1 MKHWMKIIGGLLILL
16 VAACTQTPTPQAPT
30 PPTGFSATYAAPNIN
45 LSWTAVA
52 GATYYV
58 LQRSSD
64 GTNFTALP
72 LTSNFSGTSYS
83 DTSIQPAVTYT
94 YRLQAA
100 NSAGSSAFVNS
111 TPITTPPAAPASLTA
126 TAASSTSINLS
137 WAASS
142 GATGYTLERQTGSS
156 SFAALTPGPSGT
168 GTSFSDNTVVAGTT
182 YTYRIKATNAGG
194 SSNPMVSNAVTTP
207 GTQQPPSSPTNFA
220 AGSPTVSSLTLT
232 WTAPAGA
239 TGYIL
244 KRSTDNTNFSVVSPA
259 PTGSPYTDNSL
270 AASTKYYYQLVATN
284 AAGSSSPA
292 TANGTTSS
300 AATVPGSP
308 GNFSGTLVTGTSSVI
323 TLTWTAPTSGSPVT
337 SYTLERST
345 NGGTTYTTL
354 STGLTPSTL
363 SYADL
368 SANGIS
374 SGVSATY
381 RLTAVG
387 SGGSGTPVT
396 TSLSSLPAL
405 CNSSVL
411 DSANITT
418 KGCFGSPFQ
427 FPLVATFGGLQ
438 PDGTFLAWYSGDKT
452 VNPNASGGDGN
463 ISGNEVFNHYLDLSY
478 HSRTY
483 AVVWNPA
490 KGRTIDFD
498 PNNGTPAG
506 ARPDSAFV
514 RVDNNRT
521 DLFCAGQVIGPDGR
535 FYSAGGNFGSNGSW
549 YPGNYMTNIYDWR
562 TQTWTTGPNMHAD
575 PSYPYT
581 PATSTFIS
589 KPQFANAALTNG
601 VVDGQSN
608 KNLGGRWYPSVIT
621 LSSGKLLIN
630 GGLGYFS
637 NPYTSDL
644 TNQWY
649 QAAGVNTLPDDGLP
663 KLSTPFFG
671 DNVIPEVWDT
681 NTNTLTQL
689 TTARMDTAT
698 DYDHYY
704 PWMFQ
709 DPYRADRAF
718 MAGGA
723 WRIGYLDINANS
735 GTGAWLN
742 YSQRPSGGASFP
754 NTPAGV
760 DAWRHYGSAA
770 MYQPGKILLVGGGG
784 DPTANPKVPS
794 QATGVVLTLN
804 NADNSVTAVPTAN
817 NMHKGRTHTDATIL
831 PNGTVWV
838 NGGNT
843 DGTTFPTYSQLY
855 ANAVFTSEIWL
866 PSTNLFTLAA
876 KAKQPRIYHST
887 ATLMPDG
894 TVLTTGS
901 GGNGNLGNGVTPGT
915 RDPTDCTTVDNN
927 GIPTGGLECD
937 INQLN
942 AEVYYPPY
950 LFKSDG
956 TLAPRPTILS
966 LNSPSGTDAQGN
978 PQFRAGNTGI
988 TITTDQPAS
997 NISRVTFMKLGSTTH
1012 AFNTGQNFNE
1022 LTVTGRSGSTLTVN
1036 APSTYNYAPPGYY
1049 FLFVLD
1055 NNGVPSVA
1063 KIVYMSL

>member
-1 MKHWMKIIGGLLILL
+1 MKHWMKIIGGLLLVL
-16 VAACTQTPTPQAPT
+16 VAACNPAPTSQPPT

-64 GTNFTALP
+64 GTNFSALP
-72 LTSNFSGTSYS
+72 LASNFSGTFYS
-83 DTSIQPAVTYT
+83 DTSIQPAVIYT

-126 TAASSTSINLS
+126 TATSSTSINLS

-142 GATGYTLERQTGSS
+142 GATGYVLERQTGSS
-156 SFAALTPGPSGT
+156 SFAALTSGPSGT
-168 GTSFSDNTVVAGTT
+168 GTNFSDTTVVAGTT

-194 SSNPMVSNAVTTP
+194 SSNPTVSNPVTTP
-207 GTQQPPSSPTNFA
+207 GTQQPPSSPNNFA
-220 AGSPTVSSLTLT
+220 AGSPTANSLTLT

-239 TGYIL
+239 TGYSL

-270 AASTKYYYQLVATN
+270 AAGTKYYYQLVATN

-308 GNFSGTLVTGTSSVI
+308 GSFSGTLVTGTSSVI

-337 SYTLERST
+337 SYKLERST
-345 NGGTTYTTL
+345 DGGTTYTTL
-354 STGLTPSTL
+354 SSGLTPTTL
-363 SYADL
+363 KYADL

-374 SGVSATY
+374 SSSSINATY

-387 SGGSGTPVT
+387 AGGSSAPVT
-396 TSLSSLPAL
+396 TIVGSIPGL
-405 CNSSVL
+405 CNASGP
-411 DSANITT
+411 NTT
-418 KGCFGSPFQ
+418 TTASTGCFGAPFQ

-438 PDGTFLAWYSGDKT
+438 PDGTFLAWYSADQ
-452 VNPNASGGDGN
+452 SGAQ
-463 ISGNEVFNHYLDLSY
+463 VFNNYLDLSK
-478 HSRTY
+478 HGSSY

-490 KGRTIDFD
+490 KGRKINFN
-498 PNNGTPAG
+498 PNVGTPSG
-506 ARPDSAFV
+506 AQSDSAFV
-514 RVDNNRT
+514 RVDNNLT

-535 FYSAGGNFGSNGSW
+535 FYSAGGNFGSNGGW
-549 YPGNYMTNIYDWR
+549 YPGSYMTNIYDWR
-562 TQTWTTGPNMHAD
+562 TKTWTAGPNMHGD
-575 PSYPYT
+575 PNYPYT
-581 PATSTFIS
+581 PATSTS
-589 KPQFANAALTNG
+589 SNPLYAKAALING
-601 VVDGQSN
+601 VVDGQPN

-621 LSSGKLLIN
+621 LSTGKLLIN

-637 NPYTSDL
+637 NPYKSNL
-644 TNQWY
+644 TTQWY
-649 QAAGVNTLPDDGLP
+649 QSSGVNSLPDDGLP
-663 KLSTPFFG
+663 KLSTPPFG

-681 NTNTLTQL
+681 TTNTLTQL
-689 TTARMDTAT
+689 TGARMDTNVP

-709 DPYRADRAF
+709 DPYNPNRAF

-723 WRIGYLDINANS
+723 TSIGYLDVTGS
-735 GTGAWLN
+735 GSW
-742 YSQRPSGGASFP
+742 SSMISSGFY
-754 NTPAGV
+754 
-760 DAWRHYGSAA
+760 RHYGSAA

-784 DPTANPKVPS
+784 FVNPPTPS
-794 QATGVVLTLN
+794 LNTATLLQLPTSG
-804 NADNSVTAVPTAN
+804 NSVAVTQLSST
-817 NMHKGRTHTDATIL
+817 MVGGRTHTDATVL
-831 PNGTVWV
+831 PNGNVWV

-843 DGTTFPTYSQLY
+843 DGNTFPSVSDLY
-855 ANAVFTSEIWL
+855 AKAIFQSDMWN
-866 PSTNLFTLAA
+866 PNTLAFTPSA
-876 KAKQPRIYHST
+876 TAQQPRIYHST
-887 ATLMPDG
+887 ATLMQDG
-894 TVLTTGS
+894 TVLTVGG
-901 GGNGNLGNGVTPGT
+901 GGNGNDSTGGTP
-915 RDPTDCTTVDNN
+915 DCTAADST
-927 GIPTGGLECD
+927 GTPTAGLTCG
-937 INQLN
+937 INQFN
-942 AEVYYPPY
+942 AEIYYPPY
-950 LFKSDG
+950 LFKPDG
-956 TLAPRPTILS
+956 TLAPRLSILS
-966 LNSPSGTDAQGN
+966 VSSPSGTDAQGN
-978 PQFRAGNTGI
+978 PQFKAGNISI

-997 NISRVTFMKLGSTTH
+997 NLSSARVTFMKLGSTTH

-1063 KIVYMSL
+1063 QIVYMSL